1 MTRDEKTVVAL
12 TGCSHALSHGY
23 LLIFPAVLLLL
34 QKEFSLGYLQ
44 LGIIGNIMSFSY
56 GLGALPGGMIYNR
69 MGPKRLFLLCFLGS
83 SMVALFIAGSSRL
96 ILFTIGLALL
106 GALGSV
112 YHPLAN
118 SLITSKVREYG
129 RALGIHGAA
138 GNLGLAAAPFLA
150 GLIASAY
157 GWRLAYLAFAIP
169 GVGIAIWVLLMN
181 MPPVGGSGSSLPA
194 PKAGFL
200 PAARDFRRYFSLPLI
215 CLYTTNL
222 LNSFC
227 FHGSMTFLP
236 TYMAKFAAFRIFSLD
251 SVAIGGMLSSIVL
264 LMGALGQFTGGM
276 MAQRPGV
283 EKKFLSVTLLAF
295 PSLLAMSFSSH
306 LLLLIVA
313 LVYYFFNFSLQP
325 MNNTLLARHTSGDMR
340 ATAFGIYFSI
350 AFGIGSS
357 AASYSGYIAQKFGLQ
372 WVFAGLS
379 ISTFLLIGVTYLF
392 IHLKKPVILAV
403 EEESMRPGI
412 RK

>member
-1 MTRDEKTVVAL
+1 MTRQEVMVVAL
-12 TGCSHALSHGY
+12 SGCSHALSHGY
-23 LLIFPAVLLLL
+23 MLIFPAILLLL

-56 GLGALPGGMIYNR
+56 GLGALPGGLIYNR
-69 MGPKRLFLLCFLGS
+69 VGPKRLFLLCFLGS
-83 SMVALFIAGSSRL
+83 SLVALFIAASSRL
-96 ILFTIGLALL
+96 VFFTIGLALL

-118 SLITSKVREYG
+118 ALITSKVREYG

-157 GWRLAYLAFAIP
+157 GWRWAYLGFALP
-169 GVGIAIWVLLMN
+169 GVGIAIWVLLMDLSPADRGGN
-181 MPPVGGSGSSLPA
+181 SRPAHRAGSMPV
-194 PKAGFL
+194 
-200 PAARDFRRYFSLPLI
+200 ARDFRRYFSLPLV
-215 CLYTTNL
+215 CLYTANL

-227 FHGSMTFLP
+227 FYGSMTFLP
-236 TYMAKFAAFRIFSLD
+236 TYMAKFAGFRILSLD
-251 SVAIGGMLSSIVL
+251 SVAIGGMLSAIVL
-264 LMGALGQFTGGM
+264 LMGAAGQFTGGI
-276 MAQRPGV
+276 MAQRPSV
-283 EKKFLSVTLLAF
+283 EKKFLWVTLLAF

-306 LLLLIVA
+306 LLLLLVA

-325 MNNTLLARHTSGDMR
+325 MNNTLLARYTSGDMR
-340 ATAFGIYFSI
+340 ATAFGIYFSV

-357 AASYSGYIAQKFGLQ
+357 ASSYSGYIAETFGLQ

-379 ISTFLLIGVTYLF
+379 ISTLLLIGIIYLF
-392 IHLKKPVILAV
+392 IHLEKPAIPAWEGRSV
-403 EEESMRPGI
+403 SPGSG
-412 RK
+412 K

>member
-1 MTRDEKTVVAL
+1 MTREEKMVVAL

-83 SMVALFIAGSSRL
+83 SLVALFIAVSSRL
-96 ILFTIGLALL
+96 ILFAIGLALL

-118 SLITSKVREYG
+118 ALITSKVREYG

-138 GNLGLAAAPFLA
+138 GNMGLAAAPFLA

-157 GWRLAYLAFAIP
+157 GWRMAYLGFAIP
-169 GVGIAIWVLLMN
+169 GVAIAVWVLLMDVSPAKEEEN
-181 MPPVGGSGSSLPA
+181 ASSPQDGSMSIP
-194 PKAGFL
+194 
-200 PAARDFRRYFSLPLI
+200 RDLGRYFSPPLI
-215 CLYTTNL
+215 CLYTANL

-227 FHGSMTFLP
+227 FYGSMTFLP

-251 SVAIGGMLSSIVL
+251 SVAIGGMLSGIVL
-264 LMGALGQFTGGM
+264 LMGAVGQFTGGM

-283 EKKFLSVTLLAF
+283 EKKFLWVALLAF

-306 LLLLIVA
+306 LLLLTVA

-325 MNNTLLARHTSGDMR
+325 MSNTLLARHTSGDMR
-340 ATAFGIYFSI
+340 ATAFGIYFSF

-357 AASYSGYIAQKFGLQ
+357 ASSYSGYIAERFGLQ

-379 ISTFLLIGVTYLF
+379 ISTLLLIGIVYIF
-392 IHLKKPVILAV
+392 IHLKKPAILAW
-403 EEESMRPGI
+403 EGGSMRPGI
-412 RK
+412 GQ